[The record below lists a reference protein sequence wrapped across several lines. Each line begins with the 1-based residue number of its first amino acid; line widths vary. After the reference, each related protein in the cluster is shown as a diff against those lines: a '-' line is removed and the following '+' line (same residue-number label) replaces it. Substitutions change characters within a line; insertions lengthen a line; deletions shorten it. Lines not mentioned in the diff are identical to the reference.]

1 MSIDV
6 FLNQTLQ
13 ELKDHLIWLKRD
25 AKRYEAQ
32 KYYLPTRIIKNYNI
46 IINGKHF
53 YDQPIDFD
61 KKQYGKIKKLI
72 K

>member
-46 IINGKHF
+46 IINGKRF
-53 YDQPIDFD
+53 
-61 KKQYGKIKKLI
+61 L
-72 K
+72 